1 MTREISPPWGQ
12 DVEDAFTAHFD
23 MVRRMP
29 EEGARASDEQHFAVR
44 LVAVCKLGAIAM
56 FVRISACCGGLRFST
71 RSR

>member
-12 DVEDAFTAHFD
+12 DAEDALTVHFD
-23 MVRRMP
+23 ILRRMR
-29 EEGARASDEQHFAVR
+29 EEGASDEQPLAVG